1 MNLGHP
7 IPSRDT
13 LLHAIKLSPNQ
24 SILYNTLGSAYV
36 MMGDISKAIQSF
48 QKAVGLAPEIPF
60 YHLNLARV
68 YEKAGNIKKA
78 AEHYQAYESL
88 IEQPPQ

>member
-1 MNLGHP
+1 
-7 IPSRDT
+7 
-13 LLHAIKLSPNQ
+13 
-24 SILYNTLGSAYV
+24 

-68 YEKAGNIKKA
+68 YEKAGNIKRA
-78 AEHYQAYESL
+78 NEHYQAYESL
-88 IEQPPQ
+88 IE